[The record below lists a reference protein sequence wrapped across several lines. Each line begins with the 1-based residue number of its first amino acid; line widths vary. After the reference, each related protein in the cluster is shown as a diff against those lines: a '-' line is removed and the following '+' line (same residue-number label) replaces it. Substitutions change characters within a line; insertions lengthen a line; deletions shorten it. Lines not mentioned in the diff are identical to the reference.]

1 LRFWQD
7 VLVDGDRDE
16 VLGGVGPR
24 LRALRRHRGL
34 TLADLATT
42 TGVSES
48 TLSRLESGQ
57 RRATLEL
64 LLPLA
69 RTYNVPLDDLVGAP
83 RTGDPRVHLTPIRRF
98 GMTFVPLS
106 RRPGG
111 VQAFKM
117 IIPARPETLEP
128 TPQTHD
134 GFEWLYVL
142 NGHLRLILAGRD
154 LTLPPGEAAEFD
166 TSVPHW
172 LGSADGG
179 AVELLILFDPQGM
192 RTHIHADPHR
202 PSQNGIQQ

>member
-1 LRFWQD
+1 MD
-7 VLVDGDRDE
+7 HEMDE
-16 VLGGVGPR
+16 VLETVGPR
-24 LRALRRHRGL
+24 LRALRRHRGI
-34 TLADLATT
+34 TLAELATT

-83 RTGDPRVHLTPIRRF
+83 RTGDPRIHLTPIRRF

-117 IIPARPETLEP
+117 IIPAQPEPLVP
-128 TPQTHD
+128 TSQTHD

-142 NGHLRLILAGRD
+142 NGRLRLILGERD

-179 AVELLILFDPQGM
+179 VVELLILFDPQGM
-192 RTHIHADPHR
+192 RTHVHAGPRR
-202 PSQNGIQQ
+202 PSPGGSR

>member
-1 LRFWQD
+1 MDRKTDDD
-7 VLVDGDRDE
+7 VLD
-16 VLGGVGPR
+16 GVGPR
-24 LRALRRHRGL
+24 LRTLRRARGI
-34 TLADLATT
+34 TLAELAAT

-57 RRATLEL
+57 RRPSLEL

-69 RTYNVPLDDLVGAP
+69 RTYDVPLDELVGAP
-83 RTGDPRVHLTPIRRF
+83 RTGDPRIHLKPISRF

-111 VQAFKM
+111 VHAFKM
-117 IIPARPETLEP
+117 IIPAPAEPLEP
-128 TPQTHD
+128 TPQTHE

-142 NGHLRLILAGRD
+142 NGRLRLVIGERD

-166 TSVPHW
+166 TSLPHW

-179 AVELLILFDPQGM
+179 AVELLILFGMQGV
-192 RTHIHADPHR
+192 RAHVRPDPHR
-202 PSQNGIQQ
+202 SPQAGSRR

>member
-1 LRFWQD
+1 MAVVHD
-7 VLVDGDRDE
+7 DMDE
-16 VLGGVGPR
+16 VLGAVGPR
-24 LRALRRHRGL
+24 LRALRRHRGI
-34 TLADLATT
+34 TLAELATT

-69 RTYNVPLDDLVGAP
+69 RVYDVPLDDLVGAP
-83 RTGDPRVHLTPIRRF
+83 RTGDPRIHLKPITRF

-111 VQAFKM
+111 VHAFKM
-117 IIPARPETLEP
+117 IIPARPEPLEP
-128 TPQTHD
+128 APQTHD

-142 NGHLRLILAGRD
+142 TGRLRLVLGDRD
-154 LTLPPGEAAEFD
+154 LTLPVGEAAEFD
-166 TSVPHW
+166 TSMPHW

-179 AVELLILFDPQGM
+179 TVELLILFDPQGM

-202 PSQNGIQQ
+202 HSH

>member
-1 LRFWQD
+1 MAD
-7 VLVDGDRDE
+7 ETDE
-16 VLGGVGPR
+16 VLGAVGPR
-24 LRALRRHRGL
+24 LRALRRERGI
-34 TLADLATT
+34 TLADLAAS

-64 LLPLA
+64 LLPLS

-83 RTGDPRVHLTPIRRF
+83 RTGDPRIHLKPLRRY

-117 IIPARPETLEP
+117 IIPARPEPQEP
-128 TPQTHD
+128 TPQTHE

-142 NGHLRLILAGRD
+142 NGRLRLVLGDRD

-179 AVELLILFDPQGM
+179 VVELLILFGPQGM
-192 RTHIHADPHR
+192 RAHVR
-202 PSQNGIQQ
+202 PGGSVEG